1 MLRFLGRK
9 TQKALPLGRWNT
21 DKAITVQMR
30 LADLANYDSCG
41 TCGIPESKPLADK
54 YIGIEDDVI
63 NIGYMVAP
71 GSFHVNP
78 VKLS

>member
-9 TQKALPLGRWNT
+9 TQKSLPLGRWNT
-21 DKAITVQMR
+21 DKAITVKMR

-41 TCGIPESKPLADK
+41 TCGIPESKPPVDK

-63 NIGYMVAP
+63 DIGYMAAP
-71 GSFHVNP
+71 GSFHVNTN
-78 VKLS
+78 KQK